1 MDAYTCCMNL
11 KLAVTLLLA
20 ALTIG
25 AQAQTEQRPKPTF
38 EQALVEA
45 RSPLVLADGKFSGA
59 GADVL
64 SAAVAESRFVM
75 LGEDHITHEI
85 PQFAG
90 ALCAMMHPD
99 AYAVEAGPYAT
110 QFVSGLLHDPDRVA
124 KMAARNKA
132 NPNNMAFLDIRE
144 ENDLAAKCATAS
156 HNSHF
161 ALWGLDQEFLGAAA
175 TLLEAMAASHP
186 GPRSLAAI
194 AAAEAKDRAATAQ
207 ALGSGDY
214 GKLFLLAST
223 DADIQALQG
232 AIDADGSD
240 AARDELHELAESRRI
255 YRLNGEGSAESNLA
269 RAELLKLHFLANYL
283 PFKQQTQAPR
293 ILFKFGDNH
302 TGKGFSYTRELNL
315 GNFIAE
321 LAASEQAKSLHMF
334 VLGARGMHFTMAG
347 FGKPMG
353 QTPFVMADDPD
364 YKWLAPAV
372 ANMAPQQ
379 AGQAGAVMTLY
390 DLRKLRYRGLDL
402 SRDWEHVVYSYDL
415 CILMPELTVGSAI
428 Q

>member
-1 MDAYTCCMNL
+1 MHL
-11 KLAVTLLLA
+11 RLPLALLLA
-20 ALTIG
+20 AVPIAAH
-25 AQAQTEQRPKPTF
+25 AQSAAKPKPNF

-45 RSPLVLADGKFSGA
+45 RAPLVLDDGKFSGA

-85 PQFAG
+85 PRFAA

-110 QFVSGLLHDPDRVA
+110 KFVNGLLHDPDRLV
-124 KMAARNKA
+124 KMAAREKA
-132 NPNNMAFLDIRE
+132 HPNNMAFLDIRE
-144 ENDLAAKCATAS
+144 ENDLAAECAAS
-156 HNSHF
+156 SRNPHF
-161 ALWGLDQEFLGAAA
+161 EMWGLDQEFLGAAA

-186 GPRSLAAI
+186 GPRSLQAI
-194 AAAEAKDRAATAQ
+194 AAAQAKDRAATAE
-207 ALGSGDY
+207 AMSSGDY

-223 DADIQALQG
+223 DADIQALES

-240 AARDELHELAESRRI
+240 AARDMLHELTESRRI
-255 YRLNGEGSAESNLA
+255 YRLHGENSGESNLA
-269 RAELLKLHFLANYL
+269 RAELLKLHFLGDYL
-283 PFKQQTQAPR
+283 RFKQQTPAPR

-321 LAASEQAKSLHMF
+321 LAAAEQAKSLHMF
-334 VLGARGMHFTMAG
+334 VLGARGMHFKMEG
-347 FGKPMG
+347 FGKPLG
-353 QTPFVMADDPD
+353 QEPFVMADDPD
-364 YKWLAPAV
+364 YKWMAAAV

-379 AGQAGAVMTLY
+379 AGQAGTMLTLY

-402 SRDWEHVVYSYDL
+402 SREWEHVVYSYDL
-415 CILMPELTVGSAI
+415 CVVMPEVTVASAI